1 MSLRCPLL
9 WWVPGL
15 EGGAAPLLSLGCPPL
30 GAKAGEALMPSR
42 LLRQEGLA
50 LLLLPGEQT
59 QGRRVWRLDQGQE
72 QAGNMPRA
80 ATHLA
85 EPKLPP

>member
-1 MSLRCPLL
+1 ML
-9 WWVPGL
+9 WGVPGL
-15 EGGAAPLLSLGCPPL
+15 GGVAPLLSLGCPPL

-42 LLRQEGLA
+42 LPSQEGLA

-59 QGRRVWRLDQGQE
+59 QGGRAWSPDQGQK

-80 ATHLA
+80 TTHLA